1 MNTDFQFK
9 QISGEGHTSYLA
21 YSTDT
26 HYKLEDKQL
35 GRQDSNYYTT
45 LKYRQKLTNDFD
57 RGYYESVFGYKQ
69 GKVRGVW

>member
-1 MNTDFQFK
+1 MVLK
-9 QISGEGHTSYLA
+9 QTSNEGHTSYLV

-26 HYKLEDKQL
+26 EYRQEMHQL

-45 LKYRQKLTNDFD
+45 LKYRQKLTDEFD
-57 RGYYESVFGYKQ
+57 KRYYESVFGYKQ

>member
-1 MNTDFQFK
+1 MQLK
-9 QISGEGHTSYLA
+9 QISNEGHTSYLV

-26 HYKLEDKQL
+26 EYRQEMYQL

-45 LKYRQKLTNDFD
+45 LKYRQKLTDEFD
-57 RGYYESVFGYKQ
+57 RRYYESVFGYKQ

>member
-1 MNTDFQFK
+1 MQLK

-26 HYKLEDKQL
+26 FYREEDKQR
-35 GRQDSNYYTT
+35 GRQASNYYIT
-45 LKYRQKLTNDFD
+45 LKYRQRLTDEFD
-57 RGYYESVFGYKQ
+57 KRYYESVFGYKQ

>member
-1 MNTDFQFK
+1 MQLK
-9 QISGEGHTSYLA
+9 QISGEGHVAYLV

-26 HYKLEDKQL
+26 QYKSEDKQL

-57 RGYYESVFGYKQ
+57 KKYYESVFGYKQ

>member
-1 MNTDFQFK
+1 MQLK

-26 HYKLEDKQL
+26 PYKDEDRQK

-45 LKYRQKLTNDFD
+45 LKYRQKITDEFD
-57 RGYYESVFGYKQ
+57 KRYYESVFGFKT
-69 GKVRGVW
+69 GKVRGIWL

>member
-1 MNTDFQFK
+1 MQLK
-9 QISGEGHTSYLA
+9 QISGEGHISYLT

-26 HYKLEDKQL
+26 EYRQEMYQL

-45 LKYRQKLTNDFD
+45 LKYRQKLTDDFD
-57 RGYYESVFGYKQ
+57 KRYFESVFGYKQ